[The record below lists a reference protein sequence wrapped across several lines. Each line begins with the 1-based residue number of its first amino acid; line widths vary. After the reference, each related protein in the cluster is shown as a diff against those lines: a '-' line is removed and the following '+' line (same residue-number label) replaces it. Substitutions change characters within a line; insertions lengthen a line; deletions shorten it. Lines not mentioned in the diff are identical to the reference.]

1 MCNLC
6 SLLRCVVI
14 SNFTAATAAR
24 KTSVN
29 LIEKLEMQF
38 KWKIRKA
45 AMGKNFPPNERSKML
60 FDELRARMLLPIM
73 AGLQDEIGN
82 GKQWKIIEGISDCFI
97 TDKLGFI

>member
-14 SNFTAATAAR
+14 SNFAAAR

-73 AGLQDEIGN
+73 AGLQGE
-82 GKQWKIIEGISDCFI
+82 
-97 TDKLGFI
+97 

>member
-14 SNFTAATAAR
+14 SNFTATAAAAR

-45 AMGKNFPPNERSKML
+45 ETAAKTPS
-60 FDELRARMLLPIM
+60 
-73 AGLQDEIGN
+73 
-82 GKQWKIIEGISDCFI
+82 
-97 TDKLGFI
+97 